1 VASTMTDLAVPTWV
15 LSTPEGRAERLDYP
29 YGWKC
34 LNQVLMRPRRPDVAE
49 HVADPAEPWLLLPT
63 PDRTGEP
70 VLLEVPWARMSLLRA
85 VPEALGYRPD
95 DVVYTG
101 LALTE
106 GNAIALALVP
116 PLVGAADRSIIS
128 RRFTKSRLWRIC
140 IDYGATTWASV
151 ADVAR
156 AIYALPSS
164 EEDRAHAVRLVTSS
178 GMPPQIW
185 RAFEKR
191 YGVSV
196 VEWSCQALGNSSAVT
211 RQPRRAL
218 TICSQV
224 ESAVLS
230 PGPPSQTS

>member
-1 VASTMTDLAVPTWV
+1 
-15 LSTPEGRAERLDYP
+15 
-29 YGWKC
+29 
-34 LNQVLMRPRRPDVAE
+34 MRPRRPDVAG

-85 VPEALGYRPD
+85 VPEALGYRSD

-106 GNAIALALVP
+106 AMPSPLALVP
-116 PLVGAADRSIIS
+116 PLVERRPLHHQPPLHQEPSVADLY
-128 RRFTKSRLWRIC
+128 RLWRHHLGQRC
-140 IDYGATTWASV
+140 RRR
-151 ADVAR
+151 R

-164 EEDRAHAVRLVTSS
+164 DEDRAHAVRLVTSS